1 MDENF
6 NQEIKCCMS
15 LVIENAA
22 FYDPEPEVENFP
34 GLEKYLQISTQKW
47 KRKRVPFRVSF
58 CKYFS
63 RPGKFSTFGQGV
75 IKRAFSITR
84 DINSYYSTSDQPI
97 LKNSKN

>member
-1 MDENF
+1 VDENF

-47 KRKRVPFRVSF
+47 KRKRVPF
-58 CKYFS
+58 
-63 RPGKFSTFGQGV
+63 
-75 IKRAFSITR
+75 
-84 DINSYYSTSDQPI
+84 
-97 LKNSKN
+97 